1 MQMMPKL
8 IYLILALILAG
19 CSSSSSS
26 PDPAQQPLAS
36 GTRTVSVDVDGV
48 QRQYILHVPEGWQD
62 KPSLPVVLMF
72 HGGGGTARG
81 AIRETGWI
89 EMADDQGFLVV
100 FPEGMPP
107 NPALPSSFSGNP
119 QRWNDGSDRFNLDVD
134 DVAFVQKIIEDLD
147 ADFSMDANRIFATGF
162 SNGASMAFRV
172 GVELSGAFAA
182 IGPIAG
188 ALWLDG
194 FTLDEPVSLI
204 YITGTEDTLNPLDGG
219 QPRLVSGEIL
229 NEKEKPPVQA
239 HMDKWSG
246 ALGCDETPFPLAT
259 IPGILGESYAN
270 CLDPADIVYYRIEG
284 MGHTWPGGVSLLPE
298 TVVGKTSDLMDATQT
313 LWDFFQDHPKP

>member
-1 MQMMPKL
+1 MQMMPKR

-19 CSSSSSS
+19 CSSSSSN
-26 PDPAQQPLAS
+26 PDPVQQPMAS
-36 GTRTVSVDVDGV
+36 GTQTVSVDVEGV
-48 QRQYILHVPEGWQD
+48 QRKYMLHVPEGWQD

-72 HGGGGTARG
+72 HGGGGTAQG
-81 AIRETGWI
+81 AIRETSWI
-89 EMADDQGFLVV
+89 EMAEKEGFLVV

-147 ADFSMDANRIFATGF
+147 TDFSMDANRIFATGF

-182 IGPIAG
+182 IGPVAG
-188 ALWLDG
+188 ALWLEG

-204 YITGTEDTLNPLDGG
+204 YITGTEDTLNPLAGG

-239 HMDKWSG
+239 HMDKWSW
-246 ALGCDETPFPLAT
+246 ALGCDETPGPLVT
-259 IPGILGESYAN
+259 VPGILGESYAN

-284 MGHTWPGGVSLLPE
+284 MGHTWPGGSSLLPE
-298 TVVGKTSDLMDATQT
+298 TMVGKTSDLMDATQI